1 MVALSA
7 WLNSMC
13 SAPRPT
19 QVIVAKSATNEAR
32 PVATS
37 SGPQDRLVDMSNSP
51 QDRVDDTSQ
60 GGKDDKDEE
69 TTGNSS
75 ASFLFV
81 LALSVVATLGII
93 IGVDTFVPDMDQ
105 GYRVVASS
113 GSEHRDAY
121 KDGSWYYSLD
131 DPSSVSCA
139 GREGGDKD
147 ASLSGQVVLRDPK
160 TGTCYVGLEQA
171 GAKLTELKAAAD
183 KFAADK
189 LGAGIKLTELIANRG
204 ALADDSIRK
213 VAVEFAKTDS
223 SAAAQ
228 AAAKEVY
235 VKHGGSEGSFEAD
248 AHPPAKVPAYVSQNP
263 PIP

>member
-1 MVALSA
+1 MIALTA
-7 WLNSMC
+7 WLNRTLY
-13 SAPRPT
+13 APPKTRDT
-19 QVIVAKSATNEAR
+19 VAKQATNEDR
-32 PVATS
+32 PVGTS
-37 SGPQDRLVDMSNSP
+37 GSP

-81 LALSVVATLGII
+81 LALFVVATLGIT

-121 KDGSWYYSLD
+121 KEGSWYYSLD

-160 TGTCYVGLEQA
+160 TGTCYVGLEQV

-189 LGAGIKLTELIANRG
+189 LGAGIKLTAVSYTHLDVYKRQFRPHVSYQDESPRR
-204 ALADDSIRK
+204 DS
-213 VAVEFAKTDS
+213 
-223 SAAAQ
+223 
-228 AAAKEVY
+228 
-235 VKHGGSEGSFEAD
+235 
-248 AHPPAKVPAYVSQNP
+248 
-263 PIP
+263 